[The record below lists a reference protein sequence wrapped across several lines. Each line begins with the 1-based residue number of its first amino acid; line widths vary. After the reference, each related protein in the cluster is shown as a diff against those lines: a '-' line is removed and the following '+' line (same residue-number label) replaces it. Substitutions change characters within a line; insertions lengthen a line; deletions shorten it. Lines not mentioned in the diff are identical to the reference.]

1 MTMEQS
7 EGIIILENNLSE
19 KFSVF
24 KGDNLSTVF
33 LNKTVD
39 QIIKKLLRGTIAS
52 NMTQMCMQMNSNGR
66 IIKSRE

>member
-1 MTMEQS
+1 MEQS

-39 QIIKKLLRGTIAS
+39 QIIKKLLRGTTAS
-52 NMTQMCMQMNSNGR
+52 NMTQMCMQMKSNGR

>member
-39 QIIKKLLRGTIAS
+39 QIIKKLLRGTTAS
-52 NMTQMCMQMNSNGR
+52 NMTQMCMQMKSNGR